1 MNTNQM
7 PDLRGVTTDPKL
19 TDAQTGPVS
28 AVNGDAN
35 EAGFGGRFDSGR
47 GLSTSSLAGTT
58 GNEMGQVGSPVVF
71 ADRVPNPVSK
81 GIQGSNNVT
90 GDQLPNVA
98 KEPEQAIAPQVDD
111 ASPVIGDPELGD
123 SAISNFG
130 VNGAIQPQT
139 PISGAVNAQGA
150 SGRAFLYPAQNSDNG
165 KPTFN
170 TNSANDWEKS
180 LELASAA

>member
-1 MNTNQM
+1 M

-19 TDAQTGPVS
+19 TDAQTGSVS
-28 AVNGDAN
+28 AVNGVAN

-58 GNEMGQVGSPVVF
+58 GNEMGQVGSPAVS

-81 GIQGSNNVT
+81 GVYGSSNST
-90 GDQLPNVA
+90 GDHLPNVA
-98 KEPEQAIAPQVDD
+98 KEQEQAIAPQVDD
-111 ASPVIGDPELGD
+111 ASPVIGNPELGD
-123 SAISNFG
+123 STISNLG

-139 PISGAVNAQGA
+139 PDSGAVNVPGA
-150 SGRAFLYPAQNSDNG
+150 SGRAFLYPAQNSGNG

-170 TNSANDWEKS
+170 TNSASDWGRYLK
-180 LELASAA
+180 LASAA

>member
-1 MNTNQM
+1 M

-19 TDAQTGPVS
+19 TDAQTGSVS

-58 GNEMGQVGSPVVF
+58 GNEMGQVGSPAVS

-81 GIQGSNNVT
+81 GIQGSNNAT
-90 GDQLPNVA
+90 GDQLPNMA
-98 KEPEQAIAPQVDD
+98 KEQEQAIAPQVDSV
-111 ASPVIGDPELGD
+111 SPVIGDPELGD
-123 SAISNFG
+123 SAISNLG

-139 PISGAVNAQGA
+139 PDSGAVNAQGA
-150 SGRAFLYPAQNSDNG
+150 SGRAFLYPRQNSVNG

-170 TNSANDWEKS
+170 PKSATDWAGC
-180 LELASAA
+180 LEIANAA